1 MKATSASKANS
12 HDPEIS
18 RAEPDLTWATL
29 LNSIPSLNGLDFE
42 KAIQHRY
49 SDDPLFKRVVENP
62 DHFANFEWN
71 QDTGLLYLKKDND
84 RLLCIPR
91 VLVNGRSA
99 QEIIISEA
107 HSILAHLGASKML
120 DYLRQSVW

>member
-1 MKATSASKANS
+1 
-12 HDPEIS
+12 
-18 RAEPDLTWATL
+18 
-29 LNSIPSLNGLDFE
+29 NGLNFD

-49 SDDPLFKRVVENP
+49 SEDPLFKRIVENP
-62 DHFANFEWN
+62 GHFTNFMWN

-84 RLLCIPR
+84 QLLCIPR

-107 HSILAHLGASKML
+107 HSILAHLGASKTL
-120 DYLRQSVW
+120 DYLRQSVWWK